1 MKPQDYDLLIGLLL
15 AFLAFTLFI
24 CVYLL
29 PTFIAYRKDK
39 KDKLAI
45 LLINIFL
52 GSTFIGWVIALV
64 WALTTDKK
72 TSTKA

>member
-1 MKPQDYDLLIGLLL
+1 MKPDDYNLLLGLLA
-15 AFLAFTLFI
+15 AFLAFTLFV
-24 CVYLL
+24 CLYLL

-52 GSTFIGWVIALV
+52 GSTLVGWVIALI
-64 WALTTDKK
+64 WALSADKK
-72 TSTKA
+72 IKSDS

>member
-1 MKPQDYDLLIGLLL
+1 MKPEDYDLLAGLLL
-15 AFLAFTLFI
+15 AFVAFTLFI

-52 GSTFIGWVIALV
+52 GTTFIGWVIALV

-72 TSTKA
+72 VSHD

>member
-15 AFLAFTLFI
+15 AFVAFTFFI

-64 WALTTDKK
+64 WASTTDKK
-72 TSTKA
+72 ASHD

>member
-1 MKPQDYDLLIGLLL
+1 MKAQDYDLLIGLLL

-64 WALTTDKK
+64 WALTADKELK
-72 TSTKA
+72 SET

>member
-1 MKPQDYDLLIGLLL
+1 MKPEDYNLLIGILL

-72 TSTKA
+72 PNHG

>member
-1 MKPQDYDLLIGLLL
+1 MTPEQYDLLFVLLL
-15 AFLAFTLFI
+15 GFLGFTLFI

-52 GSTFIGWVIALV
+52 GTTFVGWVIALV

-72 TSTKA
+72 

>member
-1 MKPQDYDLLIGLLL
+1 MKPEDYNLLIGLLL
-15 AFLAFTLFI
+15 AFLAFTTFI

-64 WALTTDKK
+64 WALTTDKTK
-72 TSTKA
+72 TEP